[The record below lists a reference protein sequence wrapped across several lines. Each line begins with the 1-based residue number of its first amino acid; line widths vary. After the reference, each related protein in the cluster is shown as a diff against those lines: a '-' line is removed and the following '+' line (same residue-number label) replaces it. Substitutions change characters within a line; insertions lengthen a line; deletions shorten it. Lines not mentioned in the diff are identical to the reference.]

1 VSTDFLAHGV
11 TLTLAWFV
19 AVNIG
24 ACAAAALLATMVPRI
39 RGSRTPLFWMI
50 LRLAPAGLAG
60 LFALALF
67 VPSYVRY
74 EPREGVEGFDVT
86 LTLTAIAGAA
96 ILATAVVRGLAAW
109 LGARRRVRVWMQ
121 HAQPIAVGGTSLPA
135 FAIDAEQPM
144 IALVGVL
151 RPALLVTRGL
161 IAVLTAAELE
171 AAVAHELGHQRA
183 FDNLKR
189 LLMRAAPDVLTYLPS
204 ARLIERR
211 WAAAAE
217 HAADRIGGPNAA
229 AARCALASALVKVA
243 RLTPATIAHA
253 EPISTLISGGEIAS
267 RVQTLLSDD
276 AGAAPAAR
284 AWTSRAV
291 LASGAGL
298 AAALAYAPVLR
309 AVHDI
314 TEVLVH
320 SLP

>member
-1 VSTDFLAHGV
+1 MSGDFLAHGL

-24 ACAAAALLATMVPRI
+24 AGVVAALLATLVQRI
-39 RGSRTPLFWMI
+39 GGGRTPSFWMI
-50 LRLAPAGLAG
+50 LRLAPAGFAA

-67 VPSYVRY
+67 VPSYLRY

-86 LTLTAIAGAA
+86 LTLTAVAGAA
-96 ILATAVVRGLAAW
+96 ILAAAVVRGLAAW
-109 LGARRRVRVWMQ
+109 LSARRRVRAWMQ
-121 HAQPIAVGGTSLPA
+121 HAQPITVGGTSLPA
-135 FAIDAEQPM
+135 FAIDVEQPM

-161 IAVLTAAELE
+161 IEVLTPAELE
-171 AAVAHELGHQRA
+171 AAVAHERGHQRA

-189 LLMRAAPDVLTYLPS
+189 LLMRASPDVLTCFPA
-204 ARLIERR
+204 ARVIERR

-217 HAADRIGGPNAA
+217 HAADRIGGPDAA

-276 AGAAPAAR
+276 AGSAPRAR
-284 AWTSRAV
+284 AWMIRTALTAGV
-291 LASGAGL
+291 GVAGALGYAS
-298 AAALAYAPVLR
+298 VLR